1 MKIIKRIVSY
11 CFSAVPSRQCFFL
24 FFIVFSGAS
33 SAMVELKDE
42 QLADVTGQALLQMGK
57 TDGQGVS
64 SDITFY
70 KAGLDAEVELN
81 LNIEKLQLGCGG
93 VNGPGCDIDIDNL
106 SLTGQN
112 WSDGRPSS
120 SAILTRPFFEFAV
133 KNDSSK
139 TLREVTGI
147 RLSAENALGLL
158 TAGENSPQPN
168 GINDLSGFMET
179 TNISGTAYTQATN
192 IGGTSDPNN
201 TVLQFDTD
209 PNIILCT
216 SGCFRGNTATSN
228 PSTSDGIDIPS
239 LEVPFTGPGAVVN
252 GNRLTSTS
260 VTATG
265 AVPTVSLDG
274 GQLDVSLESTI
285 RVLFF
290 ISVSEATVNTSGS
303 VSGLNAEIDFPQNL
317 GYIHKI
323 NVDSPFSLSF
333 QKEATSWPGSDI
345 RDTAQTGWWMS
356 FADPVELG
364 ELNPVQQIDISPTFD
379 QMAAAFKDY
388 FEANPIEIGTQ
399 AGLQQ
404 LFNGEMD
411 VDVGNLFIPSTLS
424 MSVSDL
430 QLGPEQNVVPNCYG
444 SASFC

>member
-1 MKIIKRIVSY
+1 MILFARSCVLIAAFI
-11 CFSAVPSRQCFFL
+11 SAANVYGMTSL
-24 FFIVFSGAS
+24 DD
-33 SAMVELKDE
+33 K
-42 QLADVTGQALLQMGK
+42 QLANVTGQALLQMGK
-57 TDGQGVS
+57 NESNGF
-64 SDITFY
+64 TFY
-70 KAGLDAEVELN
+70 KAGLDAEVEIN

-93 VNGPGCDIDIDNL
+93 VNGAAGCDIDIDNL
-106 SLTGQN
+106 SLSGPEGCGPN
-112 WSDGRPSS
+112 RPDC
-120 SAILTRPFFEFAV
+120 SALLTRPFFEFAI
-133 KNDSSK
+133 KNDDTR
-139 TLREVTGI
+139 TLREVSGF
-147 RLSAENALGLL
+147 RLSAEKALGLL
-158 TAGENSPQPN
+158 TAGENTAQPN
-168 GINDLSGFMET
+168 GINVLSGFMET

-192 IGGTSDPNN
+192 IAGTTDPNN

-209 PNIILCT
+209 PNIVLCT
-216 SGCFRGNTATSN
+216 SGCYSGNTATSD
-228 PSTSDGIDIPS
+228 PSTSAGIDIPS
-239 LEVPFTGPGAVVN
+239 LEVPFTGPGALVN
-252 GNRLTSTS
+252 GTRLTSTS

-274 GQLDVSLESTI
+274 GQIDVTLEDTI
-285 RVLFF
+285 SVLFF
-290 ISVSEATVNTSGS
+290 ISVSEATVNTEGS
-303 VSGLNAEIDFPQNL
+303 VSGLNAEIDFTQNL

-333 QKEATSWPGSDI
+333 QKESVNWPGSDS
-345 RDTAQTGWWMS
+345 RDVAQTGWWMS

-404 LFNGEMD
+404 LFSGEMD
-411 VDVGNLFIPSTLS
+411 VDVGDLFIPSTLS

-444 SASFC
+444 SGD

>member
-1 MKIIKRIVSY
+1 MKIIKKSADVSIVL
-11 CFSAVPSRQCFFL
+11 FILRCFFIGL
-24 FFIVFSGAS
+24 GVFFSGHS
-33 SAMVELKDE
+33 LAMVELADE
-42 QLADVTGQALLQMGK
+42 KLSEITGQALLQMGK
-57 TDGQGVS
+57 TDGTGVS
-64 SDITFY
+64 SDVTFY

-106 SLTGQN
+106 SLTGQS
-112 WSDGRPSS
+112 WVGDRPDS

-133 KNDSSK
+133 KNDNSK
-139 TLREVTGI
+139 TLREVTGV

-158 TAGENSPQPN
+158 TAGQNTAQPN
-168 GINDLSGFMET
+168 GINVLSGFMET

-192 IGGTSDPNN
+192 IAGTSDPNN

-209 PNIILCT
+209 PDIIFCT
-216 SGCFRGNTATSN
+216 SGCYSGNTATSD
-228 PSTSDGIDIPS
+228 PSTSAGIDIPS
-239 LEVPFTGPGAVVN
+239 LEVPFTGPGALVN
-252 GNRLTSTS
+252 GTRLNSTS

-274 GQLDVSLESTI
+274 GQIDVTLEDTI
-285 RVLFF
+285 SVAFF
-290 ISVSEATVNTSGS
+290 ISVSEATVNTEGS
-303 VSGLNAEIDFPQNL
+303 VTGLNAEIDFTQNL

-333 QKEATSWPGSDI
+333 QKEETSWPGSDS
-345 RDTAQTGWWMS
+345 RDIAQAGWWMS

-379 QMAAAFKDY
+379 QMSAAFKDY

-404 LFNGEMD
+404 LFSGEMD
-411 VDVGNLFIPSTLS
+411 VDVGDLFIPSTLS

-444 SASFC
+444 SATFC

>member
-1 MKIIKRIVSY
+1 MKIIREKEVGSTAPLGLR
-11 CFSAVPSRQCFFL
+11 FL
-24 FFIVFSGAS
+24 FLGFGLFLPIHSL
-33 SAMVELKDE
+33 AMVELADE
-42 QLADVTGQALLQMGK
+42 RLSEITGQALLQMGK
-57 TDGQGVS
+57 TEGSGVS
-64 SDITFY
+64 SDVTFY

-93 VNGPGCDIDIDNL
+93 INGDGCDIDIDNL
-106 SLTGQN
+106 SLTGQS
-112 WSDGRPSS
+112 WTGGRPTS

-133 KNDSSK
+133 KNDDSK
-139 TLREVTGI
+139 TLREVSGI
-147 RLSAENALGLL
+147 RLSAENTLGLL
-158 TAGENSPQPN
+158 TAGQNTAQPN
-168 GINDLSGFMET
+168 GINVLSGFMET

-192 IGGTSDPNN
+192 IAGISDPNG

-209 PNIILCT
+209 PDIILCT
-216 SGCFRGNTATSN
+216 SGCYSGNTATSD
-228 PSTSDGIDIPS
+228 PSTSNGIDIPS
-239 LEVPFTGPGAVVN
+239 LEVPFSGPGALVN
-252 GNRLTSTS
+252 GTRLNSTS

-274 GQLDVSLESTI
+274 GQIDVELEDTI

-290 ISVSEATVNTSGS
+290 IAVSEATVNTSGS
-303 VSGLNAEIDFPQNL
+303 VSGLNAEIDFTQNL

-333 QKEATSWPGSDI
+333 QKEATNWPGSDS
-345 RDTAQTGWWMS
+345 RDIAQTGWWMS

-379 QMAAAFKDY
+379 QMAAAFKAY

-411 VDVGNLFIPSTLS
+411 VDVGDLFIPSTLS

-444 SASFC
+444 SATFC